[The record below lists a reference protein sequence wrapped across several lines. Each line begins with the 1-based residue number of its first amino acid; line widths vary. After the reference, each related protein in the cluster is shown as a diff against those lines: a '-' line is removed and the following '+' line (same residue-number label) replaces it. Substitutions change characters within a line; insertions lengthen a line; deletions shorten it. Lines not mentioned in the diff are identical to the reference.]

1 MTLAKKIADAT
12 ELKVITDVACTVCG
26 CVCDDLEIGVRDGQI
41 ESLRGACFLAEPWF
55 KSQATAKRPMAELD
69 GKAADY
75 AKAITSAAEIL
86 QKAKAP
92 LIYGLSRSSTP
103 GQRAAVRLADFLGA
117 TIDTTASLCH
127 APSIMAVQAVGES
140 TCTLGEI
147 KNRADLVVFWGCNP
161 AESHPRHAERYS
173 VFAKG
178 MFTPKGRADRTVV
191 MIGDAKNVHDWRLDE
206 NGAKPDLVI
215 GIEEGRDFE
224 VISALRA
231 LVRGLSVNREVGL
244 VNGDSQDALSDLAQ
258 QLKSCR
264 CGVFFFGLGLTR
276 TASQRLSESVSH
288 MAVENLLRLTE
299 ELNAFTRFH
308 ARRMRIYGDVTGADN
323 VLCWQTGYPFSVNLA
338 RGYPRY
344 SPGEYSA
351 DELLARREV
360 DACLL
365 IGTETLPQF
374 SRSALDYLATIPVIA
389 LDYAASESA
398 LAPHVR
404 FTTAPYG
411 LEAAG
416 CAYRMDEI
424 PIPLKAPLPARFPTD
439 EKVLSDICTHL
450 AGKSV

>member
-12 ELKVITDVACTVCG
+12 ELQVITDVACTVCG
-26 CVCDDLEIGVRDGQI
+26 CVCDDLEISVRGGKID
-41 ESLRGACFLAEPWF
+41 SLRGACSLAEPWF
-55 KSQATAKRPMAELD
+55 KSQSTATRPSAELS
-69 GKAADY
+69 GKATDY
-75 AKAITSAAEIL
+75 PKAITSAAEIL

-103 GQRAAVRLADFLGA
+103 GQRAAVRLADYLGA

-147 KNRADLVVFWGCNP
+147 KNRADLVIFWGCNP

-178 MFTPKGRADRTVV
+178 MFTPNGRADRTIV

-224 VISALRA
+224 VISTLRA
-231 LVRGLSVNREVGL
+231 LVRGLPVQRTEGL
-244 VNGDSQDALSDLAQ
+244 VKGDSQDALLDLAQ
-258 QLKSCR
+258 RLKSCR

-276 TASQRLSESVSH
+276 TANQRLSESVSH

-338 RGYPRY
+338 RGFPRY

-389 LDYAASESA
+389 IDYPASECA

-424 PIPLKAPLPARFPTD
+424 PIPLKAALPARYPTD
-439 EKVLSDICTHL
+439 EKVLSDL
-450 AGKSV
+450 FAALNDEA